1 VKNKSKSLLQRVD
14 KLAKAAAKSHPRID
28 RGLVVGK
35 IGRAKIKGGP
45 TMFPAAGQVLV
56 IRIVGSK
63 TVGREGENRFVFE
76 VFDESTSVYLS
87 KHFAYCTPEIGSQ
100 MHRQRGFRV
109 RANDKADYPQIV
121 EVIEEIPLPKAV
133 RRKRSAAPNGLGV
146 ST

>member
-1 VKNKSKSLLQRVD
+1 MKNKSTPLLQRVD
-14 KLAKAAAKSHPRID
+14 KLAKSAARSHARID

-35 IGRAKIKGGP
+35 IGRAKIKGSA
-45 TMFPAAGQVLV
+45 TMFPAGGQVLV

-76 VFDESTSVYLS
+76 VFDENTNTYLS

-109 RANDKADYPQIV
+109 RMNAKADYPQVI
-121 EVIEEIPLPKAV
+121 EVIEEVSLPKAV
-133 RRKRSAAPNGLGV
+133 RRKSLTRP
-146 ST
+146 